1 MAEKRNTATRRNI
14 KRAFTELIAE
24 KGLDALSISDIARRA
39 GINRGTVYLH
49 FVDKYDLMHQL
60 EDDALA
66 HLGEL
71 LFPTAREEGA
81 AKAAPGPDAETPA
94 AEAGPAARDMAASS
108 AAPACG
114 DAPDEF
120 VSDEAILRALSF
132 VQEDRAFFTAL
143 IGPGGDAQFAE
154 RFKNML
160 GERLLAEIQ
169 RSDTLTIDTHGIP
182 ADYARE
188 IALGGVMAVV
198 LLWLK
203 KGAEEPCEDVAVMIG
218 KAKRL
223 SPYDLLG

>member
-1 MAEKRNTATRRNI
+1 M
-14 KRAFTELIAE
+14 LVLV
-24 KGLDALSISDIARRA
+24 GRA
-39 GINRGTVYLH
+39 GL
-49 FVDKYDLMHQL
+49 FVGSLLLGQLLLGGGDLG
-60 EDDALA
+60 LA
-66 HLGEL
+66 GGARLGKLGLAGGEL
-71 LFPTAREEGA
+71 LLLLGEKVGA
-81 AKAAPGPDAETPA
+81 
-94 AEAGPAARDMAASS
+94 
-108 AAPACG
+108 
-114 DAPDEF
+114 
-120 VSDEAILRALSF
+120 LRF

>member
-1 MAEKRNTATRRNI
+1 MAEKRNTATRRTI

-71 LFPTAREEGA
+71 LFPADREEGA
-81 AKAAPGPDAETPA
+81 AEATPA
-94 AEAGPAARDMAASS
+94 HDAATEEAGAGQAPQNAMADSS
-108 AAPACG
+108 APANG
-114 DAPDEF
+114 NAPDEF
-120 VSDEAILRALSF
+120 VSDEAILRALRF

-169 RSDTLTIDTHGIP
+169 RSDTLTINTHGIP